1 MMNKS
6 LRNVLLAG
14 AAVAVPATINALIA
28 SRVGRAEQPLPG
40 DLAYYD
46 WVYGRVAYYRL
57 GQGEPLVLIHNP
69 NAGGSSWEWRK
80 VFPELANH
88 YTVFALDLLGFGLSD
103 KPNVGYS
110 GRMLAELVHDFL
122 EDVIGAPF
130 QAIGS
135 GLGASYLVN
144 VAVRRPDGLRKLVL
158 VNPTG
163 MAAMTS
169 TPVETA
175 TWGAMR
181 APVLGTSLYNA
192 MVSRQAMTEELRR
205 HIYYD
210 PAMAT
215 DAVVND
221 LYTFAHQPGSQYAA
235 AAFMAG
241 RLCLPMR
248 MAFSSL
254 SVPTLMIWGRD
265 AYYTP
270 VGEAMD
276 LLYRHPQARLEIL
289 DECGML
295 PHDEK
300 AGEFLQLATEF
311 LRKPAGGVQAA

>member
-1 MMNKS
+1 MNKS
-6 LRNVLLAG
+6 LRNLLLAG

-28 SRVGRAEQPLPG
+28 SRAGQAEQPLPG

-46 WVYGRVAYYRL
+46 WVYGRVAYYRM
-57 GQGEPLVLIHNP
+57 GQGQPLVLIHNP

-88 YTVFALDLLGFGLSD
+88 YTVYALDLLGFGLSD

-122 EDVIGAPF
+122 EDVIPAPAN
-130 QAIGS
+130 AIGS

-144 VAVRRPDGLRKLVL
+144 VAVRRPDGLQKLVL

-163 MAAMTS
+163 LTAMATP
-169 TPVETA
+169 PVETV
-175 TWGAMR
+175 TWSAMR

-192 MVSRQAMTEELRR
+192 VVSRQAMLEELRR
-205 HIYYD
+205 HVYYD
-210 PAMAT
+210 PAMVT

-235 AAFMAG
+235 AAFMSG
-241 RLCLPMR
+241 RLSLPMR
-248 MAFSSL
+248 LAFSSL
-254 SVPTLMIWGRD
+254 ALPTLLLWGRD

-270 VGEAMD
+270 VADAAD
-276 LLYRHPQARLEIL
+276 LLYRHPQAKLEIL
-289 DECGML
+289 DECGMI

-300 AGEFLQLATEF
+300 AGEFLQLAEPF
-311 LRKPAGGVQAA
+311 LRKAEGEEQAA